1 MFLFAIVILTCSLFC
16 SDEYGACNIS
26 QNAVLLMEAHAHLTI
41 GLQSKERLLL
51 LFTDSLIITKTK
63 YVSVGVNMS
72 IYMYEMK
79 DICLSKCMHC
89 VLRVTGLCIWSWR
102 LVLASRT
109 YGWHPVF
116 TASQTESSP
125 PRTHLWLAGRPPTMS
140 SLTGSLWKTI

>member
-89 VLRVTGLCIWSWR
+89 VCY
-102 LVLASRT
+102 VLQVSVSEA
-109 YGWHPVF
+109 
-116 TASQTESSP
+116 E
-125 PRTHLWLAGRPPTMS
+125 
-140 SLTGSLWKTI
+140 GSC